1 MKRYLP
7 LASLAL
13 AFALSACGGGAANN
27 ANTPAPANTP
37 ADNQSADKPDKPNEP
52 DKPSGTAASRDALV
66 AKAWDF
72 LKTQYNTPPK
82 PDDREGI
89 LAGWGRKSMNIPYTA
104 MVLQGVVGTKV
115 WEPEDPM
122 IKDSVEYLLE
132 NQFPTGAWSVTNKET
147 PGMAGRR
154 AVYCT
159 AIVAELFAELNAT
172 DGPWKGKLRDQI
184 VLARDYLKQSQVGNA
199 EGPLPDYEVMQPGY
213 GGWAYSREEL
223 DRGQRG
229 SRPPANMSTTAF
241 AIDALKACGL
251 DEDDPA
257 WGQALTFLR
266 RNQNAGEVQ
275 DEGFAAMA
283 EVTIDGVKE
292 KRPLKPAAPGSPD
305 HGGAMYSEETSMA
318 DGMTVNEDGSVT
330 LHSYGSMTYNLLRS
344 YLFAG
349 LKKDSMPVRL
359 AFGWIQRNYTFEKVP
374 GFRNPEQ
381 FDMGLYYYFL
391 SMAKTLNAWGEDT
404 IEEPERGMK
413 HNWREDLTKA
423 LAARQTEDGSWVN
436 KHNRWNESSKVLCT
450 AYVLCALQQTRD

>member
-1 MKRYLP
+1 MRRFLP
-7 LASLAL
+7 LVSLGL
-13 AFALSACGGGAANN
+13 AFALAACGGGEANN
-27 ANTPAPANTP
+27 ANAPAPSNTP
-37 ADNQSADKPDKPNEP
+37 AGNTPAGNGSAEQPDPP
-52 DKPSGTAASRDALV
+52 ADTVSRDALV
-66 AKAWDF
+66 AKAWEF

-89 LAGWGRKSMNIPYTA
+89 LAGWGRESMNIPYTA
-104 MVLQGVVGTKV
+104 MVLQGIVGTKV
-115 WEPEDPM
+115 WNASDPM
-122 IKDSVEYLLE
+122 IEDSVKYLLE

-159 AIVAELFAELNAT
+159 AIVAELFAELNAA

-199 EGPLPDYEVMQPGY
+199 DGPLADYEATQVGY

-229 SRPPANMSTTAF
+229 SRPAANMSTTAF

-251 DEDDPA
+251 DEGDPL
-257 WGQALTFLR
+257 WEQALIFLR

-275 DEGFAAMA
+275 DEGFSAMA
-283 EVTIDGVKE
+283 EVTIDGKKE
-292 KRPLKPAAPGSPD
+292 KRPLKPAEPGSPD

-318 DGMTVNEDGSVT
+318 DQVTINEDGSVT

-359 AFGWIQRNYTFEKVP
+359 AWGWIQRNYTFEKVP

-404 IEEPERGMK
+404 IEEPDRGLK

-436 KHNRWNESSKVLCT
+436 TKHNRWNESSKVLCT